1 MHDCWCFFADIDP
14 FMNGYTEENDMK
26 KRCEGIIS
34 RIISPDKA
42 DNNILFNMDIWDWSQ
57 GVALYG
63 MYKYYRL
70 TGDHQ
75 VFSYL
80 TDWFDAQMKREQI
93 RNVNTMCPPLT
104 LCCLYEETGR
114 QAYLDFCLEW
124 GEWVL
129 SDMVRTDMG
138 GIQHVTIDTMNE
150 QQLWADTVFM
160 TVLFLAKLSSL
171 TGDARFAEEA
181 KRQFLLHIHYLQDKR
196 TGLWYHGWSFLRGD
210 NFGNALW
217 ARGNCWFTIAA
228 SELEELMPL
237 DGCVKDLI
245 LDAYRAQAEALCSMQ
260 DASGLWHT
268 LIDDETSY
276 LETSGSAGF
285 AYGLLRGVRLGY
297 LPERMREPACRAARA
312 VIGQIGEDG
321 MVQGVSYGTIVS
333 CDLEDYRRVALR
345 PTGYGQNLTL
355 LMLTELMQWGFKGE
369 DQTD

>member
-1 MHDCWCFFADIDP
+1 
-14 FMNGYTEENDMK
+14 MK
-26 KRCEGIIS
+26 HLCEGII
-34 RIISPDKA
+34 RQIMNPDKQ
-42 DNNILFNMDIWDWSQ
+42 DNNILFDMDIWDWSQ

-70 TGDHQ
+70 TGDKA

-80 TDWFDAQMKREQI
+80 TGWFDSQMQREQI

-104 LCCLYEETGR
+104 LCCLYEETGK
-114 QAYLDFCLEW
+114 QEYLDFCREW

-129 SDMVRTDMG
+129 SDMIRTDRG
-138 GIQHVTIDTMNE
+138 GIQHVTIDSMNE

-160 TVLFLAKLSSL
+160 TVLFLAKLSAI
-171 TGDARFAEEA
+171 TGDRRFADEA
-181 KRQFLLHIHYLQDKR
+181 LRQFLLHIHYLQDRK

-210 NFGNALW
+210 HFGNALW

-228 SELEELMPL
+228 SELEALMPL
-237 DGCVKDLI
+237 EGFARDLI
-245 LDAYRAQAEALCSMQ
+245 LDAYRAQAEALCARQ
-260 DASGLWHT
+260 DESGLWHT
-268 LIDDETSY
+268 LIDDPDSY

-297 LPERMREPACRAARA
+297 LDEGMGENALRAARA
-312 VIGQIGEDG
+312 VIDKIGADG

-333 CDLEDYRRVALR
+333 CDLDDYRRVALR

-355 LMLTELMQWGFKGE
+355 LMLTELMQWNPQKA
-369 DQTD
+369 D